1 MSHQKQSPFTKIND
15 KKNGNTIVSINQGK
29 WVSEIREPRKKSR
42 IWLGTFA
49 TPEMAACTH
58 DVATL
63 SIKGE
68 FTILN
73 FPHLVILLPQP
84 VSLMPRDIQV
94 AAVKAA
100 SRVELEEPKE
110 FTNVGEDDDGNLSI
124 ANNGELFRHRVRS
137 MLTAPI
143 VDTMYQLKWRDPKRN
158 GKVG

>member
-1 MSHQKQSPFTKIND
+1 
-15 KKNGNTIVSINQGK
+15 
-29 WVSEIREPRKKSR
+29 
-42 IWLGTFA
+42 
-49 TPEMAACTH
+49 MASCTH

-100 SRVELEEPKE
+100 SRVEVP
-110 FTNVGEDDDGNLSI
+110 SI
-124 ANNGELFRHRVRS
+124 LNINSHNNPTILQWNKT
-137 MLTAPI
+137 LTSKNRCMSLLHAS
-143 VDTMYQLKWRDPKRN
+143 QLLLLN
-158 GKVG
+158 

>member
-1 MSHQKQSPFTKIND
+1 
-15 KKNGNTIVSINQGK
+15 
-29 WVSEIREPRKKSR
+29 
-42 IWLGTFA
+42 
-49 TPEMAACTH
+49 MAACTH

-100 SRVELEEPKE
+100 SRVEVPSILNINSHNNPTILQWTQTLTSKNRCIVEEPKE

-124 ANNGELFRHRVRS
+124 ANNGELFRLRVRS

-158 GKVG
+158 GEVGRSQVER